1 MSAVSRMKIRNRLLL
16 NITLALAVSV
26 SGCVKAPPK
35 QYVQPQNE
43 QVGGVAAVERQ
54 EIVDE
59 MKERDKAQL
68 VQFQRDIKKLKGR
81 HPFSP
86 YAPETE
92 VEALKLILQG
102 VVFSGGMPAAIINDT
117 IVKVGD
123 MIEGAEVVKIV
134 NKRVTLIKDG
144 KEYELELE
152 FE

>member
-92 VEALKLILQG
+92 VEAPGLAPVSTATKSEKMLH
-102 VVFSGGMPAAIINDT
+102 
-117 IVKVGD
+117 VGYWYAPTSD
-123 MIEGAEVVKIV
+123 
-134 NKRVTLIKDG
+134 
-144 KEYELELE
+144 YCY
-152 FE
+152 